1 MDTAMS
7 LRPEVTIPDPDGK
20 EEATATAS
28 FFLGGKRSTG
38 LPKKAGD
45 LRWFKLI

>member
-1 MDTAMS
+1 MS

-28 FFLGGKRSTG
+28 FFLGGNGPLDFQRKWG
-38 LPKKAGD
+38 
-45 LRWFKLI
+45 I